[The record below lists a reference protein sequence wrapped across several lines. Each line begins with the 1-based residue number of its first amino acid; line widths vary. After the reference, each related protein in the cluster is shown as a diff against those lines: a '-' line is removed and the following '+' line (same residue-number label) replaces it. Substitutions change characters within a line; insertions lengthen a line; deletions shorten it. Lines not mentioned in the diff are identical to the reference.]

1 MGIEGQFFKVCSLS
15 KGYLGVSQNTDQ
27 QFLKVY
33 VAKER
38 NYLYTFSFKC
48 KNWFE
53 EGGKGEVLLMFH
65 RYEVDIVHC
74 EKSDIC
80 I

>member
-1 MGIEGQFFKVCSLS
+1 MCSLS
-15 KGYLGVSQNTDQ
+15 KGYLGV
-27 QFLKVY
+27 FLRTLTNNFY

-38 NYLYTFSFKC
+38 NYLHTFSFKC

-53 EGGKGEVLLMFH
+53 EGGKGGVLLMFH
-65 RYEVDIVHC
+65 RHEVDIVHC